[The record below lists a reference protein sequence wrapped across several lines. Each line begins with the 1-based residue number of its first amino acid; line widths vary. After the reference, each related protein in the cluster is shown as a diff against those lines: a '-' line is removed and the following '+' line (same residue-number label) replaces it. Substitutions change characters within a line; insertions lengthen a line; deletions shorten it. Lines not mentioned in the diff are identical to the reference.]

1 MDTGTTYYY
10 KIRAVCT
17 YKDGFRFSQYCPIVS
32 AKCTL
37 AAPSGIRLAAE
48 KGKITVSWNNVS
60 GATGYR
66 IFRSTSLNG
75 TYTRIKGIANGTTD
89 SYADTTTI
97 AGKTYYYKVRA
108 YRKVNESDILSDF
121 SDIVSKKAI

>member
-1 MDTGTTYYY
+1 MKK
-10 KIRAVCT
+10 KIICLFVLSISIL
-17 YKDGFRFSQYCPIVS
+17 FSNTSY
-32 AKCTL
+32 
-37 AAPSGIRLAAE
+37 AE
-48 KGKITVSWNNVS
+48 ETAETIPLKNVS